1 MKIEKYRSVS
11 NEVEA
16 INYASEDHRKAIIEW
31 SDCRHSGIDDD
42 GADFETLLL
51 FLPDN
56 RGGEIRLYPGEWAVK
71 NADGRFF
78 ALSDAEFLRGY
89 RPISETP
96 QMVLLPSELTD
107 DAYEAMRNA
116 IWSAETTAHSDIFSP
131 TREQCKAGYAALI
144 AAKPINRAI
153 TDIAAERRR
162 QIEVEGWSSEHD
174 DSYKLGQMGLAASCY
189 AENAALPLPRLR
201 KAIPKKWPWHSDWW
215 KPKDTR
221 RDLVRAGALI
231 AAEIERLD
239 RAALAESKDDD

>member
-1 MKIEKYRSVS
+1 MKVEKYRSVS

-78 ALSDAEFLRGY
+78 ALSDAEFLKGY

-116 IWSAETTAHSDIFSP
+116 MWSAETSDIFSP

-144 AAKPINRAI
+144 AAKPINHAI

-162 QIEVEGWSSEHD
+162 QIEEENFSFKND
-174 DSYKLGQMGLAASCY
+174 DLYTDGELADAAACYIASFDKLPSGSRQ
-189 AENAALPLPRLR
+189 AL
-201 KAIPKKWPWHSDWW
+201 WPWLEDWW
-215 KPKDTR
+215 KSTTYR
-221 RDLVRAGALI
+221 RDLVKAGALI